1 MVDKILNFP
10 KIVKKYIE
18 DDVIDLQAPEHNI
31 AIEFICPALEEAV
44 FSRRET
50 GWFKSS
56 AIRGWAGALE
66 SIIKRNDKDVK
77 IEILCSPAIDKST
90 YRALLETTTDKK
102 KLKILKAQ
110 SEKILKRTLPL
121 LVIDP
126 TRQSKE
132 TGATV
137 GQILSHLILSNKLEL
152 KFIDILTIDELEI
165 LDDIEKDDLEGELNH
180 TKRGYF
186 EFKDKSFI
194 AYQGSFNESL
204 GGLWKHGESCQIMLS
219 DRDEDIKRV
228 NKLRD
233 RVDTYWNADKI
244 PVKDVRVRG
253 VSKKML
259 KRLKIIDKT
268 NPYGGTSVLG
278 GDESSQTFR
287 FWGHQKMAIKTF
299 LESEKNIYSIDEN
312 LAARNPKKCKGIL
325 NMATGTGKTKTALE
339 ISRLLLKKKDISRIV
354 AIADSSN
361 ALTGQWLDDVKKWDK
376 ENKLNLKVYST
387 KERERFSL
395 STKPSSLVMRYD
407 PNHINWII
415 DNTPNVENDTLFI
428 FDEVH
433 GFSTDTAMNHDS
445 SKVENLSYTL
455 GLSATPER
463 KNDADKTS
471 FMEKS
476 IGSTIFKFNLEN
488 AIEEGI
494 LVHFDYDPI
503 PVELSPEDKNKIR
516 NIYAAFKDKNR
527 VPRMTE
533 KEKNIAISKVY
544 GVASNKIATFGK
556 VIKKDPSI
564 VKNSIIF
571 FAEIEQAE
579 ECAKFLN
586 KEGIKFSLLFNEND
600 QDQRLEELASGNLD
614 CIVTCLALSQGI
626 DINSLEKVFLAAS
639 WAEKRQTIQ
648 RIGRC
653 VRKDPN
659 NINKVGKVYDFVL
672 YDDIE
677 ENIMIPREKDRA
689 DWLKKLSNVRKK

>member
-1 MVDKILNFP
+1 MVVKSLNTP
-10 KIVKKYIE
+10 KIVGKYLE
-18 DDVIDLQAPEHNI
+18 DDVIDLQAPETNI
-31 AIEFICPALEEAV
+31 AVEFICPALEEAV

-66 SIIKRNDKDVK
+66 SIIKRNEKDVK

-90 YRALLETTTDKK
+90 YRALLEATSDTQKF
-102 KLKILKAQ
+102 KILKEQ

-121 LVIDP
+121 LVSDP

-132 TGATV
+132 TGASV

-152 KFIDILTIDELEI
+152 KFIDIIDELEI
-165 LDDIEKDDLEGELNH
+165 HDDIEKDDLKGELNH

-186 EFKDKSFI
+186 EFKDKSYI

-228 NKLRD
+228 NKLKD
-233 RVDTYWNADKI
+233 RVDAYWNADKI

-253 VSKKML
+253 ISKKML

-278 GDESSQTFR
+278 DDEGPQTFR
-287 FWGHQKMAIKTF
+287 FWKHQEMAIETF
-299 LESEKNIYSIDEN
+299 LKSEKNIYSVHEN
-312 LAARNPKKCKGIL
+312 LATRDPKKRKGIL

-376 ENKLNLKVYST
+376 ENKLNLRVYES

-395 STKPSSLVMRYD
+395 STKPSTLVMRYD

-433 GFSTDTAMNHDS
+433 GFSTDTAMTHDPT
-445 SKVENLSYTL
+445 KVENLSYTL

-463 KNDADKTS
+463 KYDADKTS
-471 FMEKS
+471 FMEKA
-476 IGSTIFKFNLEN
+476 IGSTIFKFDLED
-488 AIEEGI
+488 AIKDGI
-494 LVHFDYDPI
+494 LVHFDYHPI
-503 PVELSPEDKNKIR
+503 PVELSSEDKMKIR
-516 NIYAAFKDKNR
+516 NINSAFNDKNR

-533 KEKNIAISKVY
+533 EQRNIAISRVY
-544 GVASNKIATFGK
+544 GVASNKIATFGE
-556 VIKKDPSI
+556 VVKKDPLI

-586 KEGIKFSLLFNEND
+586 KEGVKFSLLFNEND

-639 WAEKRQTIQ
+639 WSEKRQTIQ

-653 VRKDPN
+653 IRKDPKN
-659 NINKVGKVYDFVL
+659 KNKVAKVYDFVL

-677 ENIMIPREKDRA
+677 ENSIRQREEKRTN
-689 DWLKKLSNVRKK
+689 WLKELSKVRKK

>member
-1 MVDKILNFP
+1 MVVKSLNTP
-10 KIVKKYIE
+10 KIVGKYLE
-18 DDVIDLQAPEHNI
+18 DDVIDLQAPETNI
-31 AIEFICPALEEAV
+31 AVEFICPALEEAV

-66 SIIKRNDKDVK
+66 SIIKRNEKDVK

-90 YRALLETTTDKK
+90 YRALLEATSDTQKF
-102 KLKILKAQ
+102 KILKEQ

-121 LVIDP
+121 LVSDP

-132 TGATV
+132 TGASV

-152 KFIDILTIDELEI
+152 KFIDIIDELEI
-165 LDDIEKDDLEGELNH
+165 HDDIEKDDLKGELNH

-186 EFKDKSFI
+186 EFKDKSYI

-228 NKLRD
+228 NKLKD
-233 RVDTYWNADKI
+233 RVDAYWNADKI

-253 VSKKML
+253 ISKKML

-278 GDESSQTFR
+278 DDEGPQTFR
-287 FWGHQKMAIKTF
+287 FWKHQEMAIETF
-299 LESEKNIYSIDEN
+299 LKSEKNIYSVDEN
-312 LAARNPKKCKGIL
+312 LATRDPKKRKGIL

-376 ENKLNLKVYST
+376 ENKLNLRVYES

-395 STKPSSLVMRYD
+395 STKPSTLVMRYD

-433 GFSTDTAMNHDS
+433 GFSTDTAMTHDPT
-445 SKVENLSYTL
+445 KVENLSYTL

-463 KNDADKTS
+463 KYDADKTS
-471 FMEKS
+471 FMEKA
-476 IGSTIFKFNLEN
+476 IGSTIFKFDLED
-488 AIEEGI
+488 AIKDGI
-494 LVHFDYDPI
+494 LVHFDYHPI
-503 PVELSPEDKNKIR
+503 PVELSSEDKMKIR
-516 NIYAAFKDKNR
+516 NINSAFNDKNR

-533 KEKNIAISKVY
+533 EQRNIAISRVY
-544 GVASNKIATFGK
+544 GVASNKIATFGE
-556 VIKKDPSI
+556 VVKKDPSI

-586 KEGIKFSLLFNEND
+586 KEGVKFSLLFNEND

-639 WAEKRQTIQ
+639 WSEKRQTIQ

-653 VRKDPN
+653 IRKDPKN
-659 NINKVGKVYDFVL
+659 KNKVAKVYDFVL

-677 ENIMIPREKDRA
+677 KNSMRQREEKRA
-689 DWLKKLSNVRKK
+689 NWLKELSKVRKK

>member
-1 MVDKILNFP
+1 MAVKSLNFP
-10 KIVKKYIE
+10 KIVEKYLE
-18 DDVIDLQAPEHNI
+18 DDVIDLQAPETNI
-31 AIEFICPALEEAV
+31 AVEFICPALEEAV

-66 SIIKRNDKDVK
+66 SIIKRNEKDVK

-90 YRALLETTTDKK
+90 YRALLEATSDKQK
-102 KLKILKAQ
+102 FKILKEQ

-121 LVIDP
+121 LVSDP

-132 TGATV
+132 TGASV

-152 KFIDILTIDELEI
+152 KFIDIIDELEI
-165 LDDIEKDDLEGELNH
+165 HDDIEKDDLKGELNH

-186 EFKDKSFI
+186 EFKDKSYI

-228 NKLRD
+228 NKLKD
-233 RVDTYWNADKI
+233 RVDAYWNADKI

-253 VSKKML
+253 ISKKML

-278 GDESSQTFR
+278 DDRDPQTFS
-287 FWGHQKMAIKTF
+287 FWCHQKMAIKTF
-299 LESEKNIYSIDEN
+299 LESEKNIYSVDEN
-312 LAARNPKKCKGIL
+312 LATRDPKKRKGIL

-376 ENKLNLKVYST
+376 ENKLNLRVYES

-395 STKPSSLVMRYD
+395 STKPSTLVMRYD

-433 GFSTDTAMNHDS
+433 GFSTDTAMTHDPT
-445 SKVENLSYTL
+445 KVENLSYTL

-463 KNDADKTS
+463 KYDADKTS
-471 FMEKS
+471 FMEKA
-476 IGSTIFKFNLEN
+476 IGSTIFKFDLED
-488 AIEEGI
+488 AIKDGI
-494 LVHFDYDPI
+494 LVHFDYHPI
-503 PVELSPEDKNKIR
+503 PVELSSEDKMKIR
-516 NIYAAFKDKNR
+516 NINSAFNDKNR

-533 KEKNIAISKVY
+533 EQRNIAISRVY
-544 GVASNKIATFGK
+544 GVASNKIATFGE
-556 VIKKDPSI
+556 VVKKDPSI

-586 KEGIKFSLLFNEND
+586 KEGVKFSLLFNEND

-639 WAEKRQTIQ
+639 WSEKRQTIQ

-653 VRKDPN
+653 IRKDPKN
-659 NINKVGKVYDFVL
+659 KNKVAKVYDFVL
-672 YDDIE
+672 FDDIE
-677 ENIMIPREKDRA
+677 KNSMRQREEKRA
-689 DWLKKLSNVRKK
+689 NWLKELSKVRKK

>member
-1 MVDKILNFP
+1 MVVNSLNCP
-10 KIVKKYIE
+10 KIVGKYLE
-18 DDVIDLQAPEHNI
+18 DDVIDLQAPETNI
-31 AIEFICPALEEAV
+31 AVEFICPALEEAV

-66 SIIKRNDKDVK
+66 SIIKRNEKDVK

-90 YRALLETTTDKK
+90 YRALLEATSDTQKF
-102 KLKILKAQ
+102 KILKEQ

-121 LVIDP
+121 LVSDP

-132 TGATV
+132 TGASV

-152 KFIDILTIDELEI
+152 KFIDIIDELEI
-165 LDDIEKDDLEGELNH
+165 HDDIEKDDLKGELNH

-186 EFKDKSFI
+186 EFKDKSYI

-228 NKLRD
+228 NKLKD
-233 RVDTYWNADKI
+233 RVDAYWNADKI

-253 VSKKML
+253 ISKKML

-278 GDESSQTFR
+278 DDGGPHTFS
-287 FWGHQKMAIKTF
+287 FWDHQKMAIKTF
-299 LESEKNIYSIDEN
+299 LKSEKNIYSVDEN
-312 LAARNPKKCKGIL
+312 LATRDPKKRKGIL

-339 ISRLLLKKKDISRIV
+339 ISRLLLENKDISRLV

-376 ENKLNLKVYST
+376 ENKLNLRVYQS
-387 KERERFSL
+387 KERESFSL
-395 STKPSSLVMRYD
+395 STKPSALVMRYD
-407 PNHINWII
+407 PNHVNWII

-433 GFSTDTAMNHDS
+433 GFSTDTAMTHDPT
-445 SKVENLSYTL
+445 KVENLSNTL

-463 KNDADKTS
+463 KNDADRTS
-471 FMEKS
+471 FMEKA
-476 IGSTIFKFNLEN
+476 IGSTVFEFDLED
-488 AIEEGI
+488 AIKEGI
-494 LVHFDYDPI
+494 LVHFDYHPI

-516 NIYAAFKDKNR
+516 NIYAAYKDKNR

-533 KEKNIAISKVY
+533 KEKNIAIAKVY
-544 GVASNKIATFGK
+544 GVASNKIATFGE

-571 FAEIEQAE
+571 FAEIEQAK
-579 ECAKFLN
+579 ECAQFLN
-586 KEGIKFSLLFNEND
+586 KEGIKFSLLFNESD

-639 WAEKRQTIQ
+639 WAEKRQAIQ

-659 NINKVGKVYDFVL
+659 NMNKTGKVYDFVL